1 MKPFFYQNTNR
12 YFLSERHDPTI
23 ADLPYL
29 PHFYKSSRFTLVLS
43 PRFFSPLDQLG
54 NSNDGDP
61 NSTLVLRFLFSRS

>member
-43 PRFFSPLDQLG
+43 LRFFHL
-54 NSNDGDP
+54 
-61 NSTLVLRFLFSRS
+61 